1 MEKQDLQAGESQWQ
15 NSNYTTSQIQEQKT
29 QRHESGKMVLNQAQ
43 DKTEKQQKHFRV
55 AINYDQLVDIHHT
68 QN

>member
-29 QRHESGKMVLNQAQ
+29 QRHESGKMALNQAQ
-43 DKTEKQQKHFRV
+43 DKKHFRV

>member
-29 QRHESGKMVLNQAQ
+29 QGHESRKMVLNQVQ
-43 DKTEKQQKHFRV
+43 DKTEK
-55 AINYDQLVDIHHT
+55 
-68 QN
+68 